1 MEEMAKQAAST
12 AASSQG
18 STPQALVHRSL
29 SASPG
34 GFGELEPAA
43 ARHGGKLVKAA
54 AAAGDLLGAP
64 HGMAVLHGDIHY
76 GNILNFGARGWLAID
91 PKAILLG
98 ELGFAKQNGFWLK
111 IGTPP
116 AVVAIICERGRLVA

>member
-1 MEEMAKQAAST
+1 M
-12 AASSQG
+12 
-18 STPQALVHRSL
+18 PQELVHPTEFSRF
-29 SASPG
+29 PWW
-34 GFGELEPAA
+34 FRELEPAA

-91 PKAILLG
+91 PK
-98 ELGFAKQNGFWLK
+98 
-111 IGTPP
+111 GTPRRTRFCK
-116 AVVAIICERGRLVA
+116 AKRLLA